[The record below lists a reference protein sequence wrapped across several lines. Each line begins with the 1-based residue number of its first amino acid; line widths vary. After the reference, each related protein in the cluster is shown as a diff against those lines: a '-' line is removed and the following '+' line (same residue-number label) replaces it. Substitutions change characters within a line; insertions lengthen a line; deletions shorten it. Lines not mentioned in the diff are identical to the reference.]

1 MLFFVRAARHR
12 SSGVVPLYL
21 KGRGDPLTWKQSVMH
36 QTHNRNPDTMNDI
49 HSVQPHPESANTMKT
64 QTQIKAGADGRGTRT
79 ATTQV
84 GTKTALL

>member
-1 MLFFVRAARHR
+1 
-12 SSGVVPLYL
+12 
-21 KGRGDPLTWKQSVMH
+21 
-36 QTHNRNPDTMNDI
+36 
-49 HSVQPHPESANTMKT
+49 MKT